1 MDLSNPS
8 LWQLVYLQSFTAEF
22 FDFLQLPIATFD
34 TLSFEQ
40 RVIRLKVTSSQF
52 TSSRKWA
59 GNFSQIINV
68 GNVQSEIKD
77 YSLYL
82 NQDRVFFLEPFPP
95 FALRF
100 RLAKRLSQATIS
112 IFGYTGS

>member
-1 MDLSNPS
+1 MDLTNPS

-34 TLSFEQ
+34 TPLFNQ
-40 RVIRLKVTSSQF
+40 RVIRIKVTSTQF

-59 GNFSQIINV
+59 GNFSQVINA
-68 GNVQSEIKD
+68 GNVLAEIKD
-77 YSLYL
+77 YSIYL
-82 NQDRVFFLEPFPP
+82 NQDRVIFLEPFPP
-95 FALRF
+95 FSLRF

-112 IFGYTGS
+112 IFGYTES